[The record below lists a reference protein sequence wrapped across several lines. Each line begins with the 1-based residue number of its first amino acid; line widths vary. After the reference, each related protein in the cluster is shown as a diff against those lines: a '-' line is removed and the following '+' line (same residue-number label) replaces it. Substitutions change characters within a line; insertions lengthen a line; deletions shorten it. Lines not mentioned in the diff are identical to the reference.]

1 MYFDALTM
9 AAVADELREK
19 ILGGRV
25 QRVLLPAPL
34 SLGLEIYAHRER
46 HYLLA
51 SAHAQAA
58 RVHLASTKLRRGVET
73 VTPLLLLLRKY
84 ARGAH
89 IDRLQQPPFERVLHI
104 GLEHHEHGCTTL
116 VVEVMGRHSNI
127 VLVDAGGI
135 VMECVK
141 RIGPEVSRY
150 RTVLPGQPYLPP
162 PPQEKLAPDD
172 LTELRLRSIIEA
184 LPSDVPLWQ
193 RLVRGLKGISP
204 LLAQEMIFRATGRTD
219 TPVGEVEKMSPLL
232 AVIGDLLSPLE
243 SGHWQPSVV
252 REEGEIAVFAPY
264 PLTHRQGHESLASI
278 SQAVESYYAGAV
290 GDEPYGFL
298 RQSLR
303 QAIARGRERQQKKRG
318 ALERSL
324 ATREAVETLRQKG
337 ELILACATQ
346 IAPGQAELVVELE
359 PDQPSLT
366 IVLDSRSSPVE
377 NAQRYFKSYRKAKA
391 AADEV
396 PALLEQVEWELRYL
410 DQLEADLELASTQPE
425 VQEVR
430 LALSE
435 AGYMKGEERRRK
447 PAHSQPLTLSS
458 PDGLTILVGKNS
470 RQNEEVTFRRASAGD
485 LWLHAR
491 GVPGAHV
498 IIKSGGQKVPEATLH
513 QAAGLA
519 AYYSQAQEST
529 RVAVDY
535 TQKRHVRRVKG
546 ARPGLVTY
554 DHEQTIHVTPRWLE

>member
-1 MYFDALTM
+1 M

-25 QRVLLPAPL
+25 QKVLLPAPL
-34 SLGLEIYAHRER
+34 SLGLEIYAHQER
-46 HYLLA
+46 YYLLA

-58 RVHLASTKLRRGVET
+58 RLHLVSTRLRRGVGT
-73 VTPLLLLLRKY
+73 PTPLLLLLRKY
-84 ARGAH
+84 AQGAR
-89 IDRLQQPPFERVLHI
+89 IDRLEQPPFERVLHI
-104 GLEHHEHGCTTL
+104 GLDHHEHGCTTL

-127 VLVDAGGI
+127 VLVEAGGI

-141 RIGPEVSRY
+141 RIGPEISRY

-162 PPQEKLAPDD
+162 PPQEKLAPSD
-172 LTELRLRSIIEA
+172 LTELRLRYIVEA
-184 LPSDVPLWQ
+184 LPPDVPLWQ
-193 RLVRGLKGISP
+193 GLVRGLKGISP
-204 LLAQEMIFRATGRTD
+204 LLAQEMAFRAMGRMD
-219 TPVGEVEKMSPLL
+219 TPAGEVERMSPLL
-232 AVIGDLLSPLE
+232 TAIGDLLSPLE

-252 REEGEIAVFAPY
+252 WEEGEIAVFAPY
-264 PLTHRQGHESLASI
+264 PLTHREEYEPLAST

-290 GDEPYGFL
+290 GDERYGFL
-298 RQSLR
+298 KQSLR

-324 ATREAVETLRQKG
+324 TAREEIETLRQKG
-337 ELILACATQ
+337 EWILAYATQ

-359 PDQPSLT
+359 PGQPSLT
-366 IVLDSRSSPVE
+366 IALDSRSSPVE
-377 NAQRYFKSYRKAKA
+377 NAQTYFKDYRKAKA

-410 DQLEADLELASTQPE
+410 EQLEADLELASTQPE
-425 VQEVR
+425 VQEVS
-430 LALSE
+430 LALGE
-435 AGYMKGEERRRK
+435 AGYMKGEGRRRK
-447 PAHSQPLTLSS
+447 PPRSQPLVLRS

-470 RQNEEVTFRRASAGD
+470 RQNEELTFRRTSAED

-498 IIKSGGQKVPEATLH
+498 IIKSGGQEVPEATLH

-519 AYYSQAQEST
+519 AYYSQAREAT

-535 TQKRHVRRVKG
+535 TRRRHVRRVKG

-554 DHEQTIHVTPRWLE
+554 DHEQTIHVTPRGPG

>member
-9 AAVADELREK
+9 AAVANELREK

-25 QRVLLPAPL
+25 QKVLLPAPL
-34 SLGLEIYAHRER
+34 SLGLEIYAHQER

-58 RVHLASTKLRRGVET
+58 RLHLAGTKLRRGVET
-73 VTPLLLLLRKY
+73 ATPLLLLLRKY
-84 ARGAH
+84 GRGAH
-89 IDRLQQPPFERVLHI
+89 IDRLEQPPFERVLHI
-104 GLEHHEHGCTTL
+104 GLDHHEHGCTTL

-135 VMECVK
+135 VMECIK
-141 RIGPEVSRY
+141 RIGPEMSRY

-162 PPQEKLAPDD
+162 PPQEKLAPSD
-172 LTELRLRSIIEA
+172 LTELRLRYIVEA
-184 LPSDVPLWQ
+184 LPPDVPLWQ
-193 RLVRGLKGISP
+193 RLVQGLKGISP
-204 LLAQEMIFRATGRTD
+204 LLAQEIAFRATGRTD
-219 TPVGEVEKMSPLL
+219 TPAGQVEKISPLL
-232 AVIGDLLSPLE
+232 AAIGDLLSPLE

-264 PLTHRQGHESLASI
+264 PLTHRQGYESLASI
-278 SQAVESYYAGAV
+278 SQAVEGYYAGAV

-303 QAIARGRERQQKKRG
+303 QAIARGRERQQKKQR

-324 ATREAVETLRQKG
+324 AAREGIETLRQKG
-337 ELILACATQ
+337 ELILAYATR
-346 IAPGQAELVVELE
+346 IASGQTELVVELE
-359 PDQPSLT
+359 PGQPPLT
-366 IVLDSRSSPVE
+366 IALDPRSSPVE

-396 PALLEQVEWELRYL
+396 PALLEQVELELRYL

-430 LALSE
+430 LALNE
-435 AGYMKGEERRRK
+435 AGYMKGEGQRRK
-447 PAHSQPLTLSS
+447 PARSQPLTFRS

-470 RQNEEVTFRRASAGD
+470 RQNEEVTFHRASAGD

-498 IIKSGGQKVPEATLH
+498 IVRSEGQKVPEATLR

-519 AYYSQAQEST
+519 AYYSQARQAT

-535 TQKRHVRRVKG
+535 TQRRHVRRVKG

-554 DHEQTIHVTPRWLE
+554 DHEQTIHVTPRGAE

>member
-25 QRVLLPAPL
+25 QKVLLPAPL

-58 RVHLASTKLRRGVET
+58 RVHLAGTKLRRGVEAA
-73 VTPLLLLLRKY
+73 TPLLLLLRKY

-89 IDRLQQPPFERVLHI
+89 IDRLEQPPFERVLRI
-104 GLEHHEHGCTTL
+104 GLDHHEHGCTTL
-116 VVEVMGRHSNI
+116 VFEVMGRHSNI
-127 VLVDAGGI
+127 VLLDAGGV

-141 RIGPEVSRY
+141 RIGPEMSRY
-150 RTVLPGQPYLPP
+150 RTILPGQPYRPP
-162 PPQEKLAPDD
+162 PPQEKLPPGD
-172 LTELRLRSIIEA
+172 LTELRLRYIVQA
-184 LPSDVPLWQ
+184 LPPDVPLW
-193 RLVRGLKGISP
+193 RGLVQGLKGVSP
-204 LLAQEMIFRATGRTD
+204 LLAQEVAFRATGRTG
-219 TPVGEVEKMSPLL
+219 TLAGEVERMSPLL
-232 AVIGDLLSPLE
+232 AAIGDLLSLLE

-264 PLTHRQGHESLASI
+264 PLTHRERHEFLDSI
-278 SQAVESYYAGAV
+278 SQAVEGYYAGAV
-290 GDEPYGFL
+290 GEERYGFL

-303 QAIARGRERQQKKRG
+303 QAIAKGRERQQKKRG
-318 ALERSL
+318 ALQRSL
-324 ATREAVETLRQKG
+324 AAREEIETLRQKG
-337 ELILACATQ
+337 EWILAYATQ
-346 IAPGQAELVVELE
+346 IAQGQAELVVELG
-359 PDQPSLT
+359 PGQPSLT
-366 IVLDSRSSPVE
+366 ITLDPRSSPVE
-377 NAQRYFKSYRKAKA
+377 NAQRYFKDYRKAKA

-410 DQLEADLELASTQPE
+410 DQLETDLELASTQPE

-435 AGYMKGEERRRK
+435 AGYLKGEKRRRR
-447 PAHSQPLTLSS
+447 PPRSQPLTLRS

-498 IIKSGGQKVPEATLH
+498 IIRSGRQKVPEATLR

-519 AYYSQAQEST
+519 AYYSQAREAT

-535 TQKRHVRRVKG
+535 TQRRHVRRVKG

-554 DHEQTIHVTPRWLE
+554 DHEQTIHVTPRGLE